1 MQPDFWHQ
9 KWAANQI
16 GFHERET
23 HPMLLAHWHKLGLG
37 AAKRVFVPLCGKSND
52 MLWLHQQGLEVV
64 GIELSDIAVQAFFA
78 DNAMRARCDKA
89 GALSRYSAQGFVLY
103 SGDFFDLTPSE
114 LDAVDAIYDRA
125 ALIALPDPMR
135 TTYAHHLDA
144 LASPGTRMFLITV
157 AYDEAAVSPPP
168 FVVSHDE
175 VAALY
180 NSNWQVTRLANAET
194 TVKGQPANE
203 AVFQLLKDPTDAG

>member
-1 MQPDFWHQ
+1 
-9 KWAANQI
+9 
-16 GFHERET
+16 
-23 HPMLLAHWHKLGLG
+23 
-37 AAKRVFVPLCGKSND
+37 
-52 MLWLHQQGLEVV
+52 
-64 GIELSDIAVQAFFA
+64 
-78 DNAMRARCDKA
+78 
-89 GALSRYSAQGFVLY
+89 
-103 SGDFFDLTPSE
+103 
-114 LDAVDAIYDRA
+114 
-125 ALIALPDPMR
+125 
-135 TTYAHHLDA
+135 
-144 LASPGTRMFLITV
+144 MFLITV